1 MIAGLPATVPAGST
15 SLAMTDFSGDYM
27 SNQDLLVLKQLQ
39 TGLKLLMQGKYP
51 DKVSVEECSKPLA
64 EVVLSFNRLAGQMK
78 ELYEYTVPL
87 ARGILNIERPG
98 KTNFLAASMKEL
110 HSKLNHLTWQAQQIE
125 KGDYEQRIDFM
136 GEFSLAFNSMVVKLD
151 ERERRLKEEI
161 LIRQRAEKEVRLQN
175 KLVTDSIHYA
185 AIIQRSI
192 LPDAALIAS
201 YTTDSFII
209 WQPRDIVGG
218 DFYWFV
224 PRPNGF
230 MAAIIDCTGHGVPG
244 AFMTLAVSQMLKTML
259 DSGIDYT
266 PADILTSLD
275 EKVRETFYAS
285 GKNQEHLYAGLD
297 MGLISVNRVDHRVT
311 FAGARLP
318 LFHLHNSKIAEIP
331 GSRRSVGYASK
342 SRSGKKAPHIHFENR
357 EVDYEAGDRLYLSTD
372 GFFDQHGSFDAN
384 PFGIDQFVKL
394 LRENVSLTLSEQKA
408 MLLDSLN
415 VYMGNEKQRDDITAI
430 GFGL

>member
-1 MIAGLPATVPAGST
+1 
-15 SLAMTDFSGDYM
+15 MTDFSGDYM

-39 TGLKLLMQGKYP
+39 TGFKLLMQGKYP
-51 DKVSVEECSKPLA
+51 DKVSAEECSKPLA

-161 LIRQRAEKEVRLQN
+161 LIRQKAEKEVRLQN
-175 KLVTDSIHYA
+175 KLITDSINYA
-185 AIIQRSI
+185 AVIQRSI
-192 LPDAALIAS
+192 LPDAALISSHTA
-201 YTTDSFII
+201 DSFVI

-224 PRPNGF
+224 PCPYGF

-244 AFMTLAVSQMLKTML
+244 AFVTLAVSQMLKTIL
-259 DSGIDYT
+259 DSGREYT
-266 PADILTSLD
+266 PADVLTVLD
-275 EKVRETFYAS
+275 EKVREAFYAT
-285 GKNQEHLYAGLD
+285 GENKEHLYAGLD
-297 MGLISVNRVDHRVT
+297 MGLVAVNRTEQSVT

-318 LFHLHNSKIAEIP
+318 LFYLHKEKIVEIA
-331 GSRRSVGYASK
+331 SCRRSIGYESK
-342 SRSGKKAPHIHFENR
+342 RRPGKKARQVHFENIKFC
-357 EVDYEAGDRLYLSTD
+357 YEAGDRLYLSTD
-372 GFFDQHGSFDAN
+372 GFFDQHGCADTN
-384 PFGIDQFVKL
+384 PFGIDYFIRAL
-394 LRENVSLTLSEQKA
+394 TENSQLTLQEQKEILMNRLA
-408 MLLDSLN
+408 
-415 VYMGNEKQRDDITAI
+415 VYMGTEKQRDDITVI
-430 GFGL
+430 GFRL

>member
-1 MIAGLPATVPAGST
+1 
-15 SLAMTDFSGDYM
+15 MTDFLGGCM

-51 DKVSVEECSKPLA
+51 DGITVEECSQPLA
-64 EVVLSFNRLAGQMK
+64 DVVQAFNRLAGQMK

-87 ARGILNIERPG
+87 ARGILHVERPG
-98 KTNFLAASMKEL
+98 KTNFLAGSMKEL

-125 KGDYEQRIDFM
+125 KGDYAQRIDFM
-136 GEFSLAFNSMVVKLD
+136 GEFSLAFNSMVVKLE

-161 LIRQRAEKEVRLQN
+161 LIRQKAEKEVRLQN
-175 KLVTDSIHYA
+175 KLITDSIHYA
-185 AIIQRSI
+185 AVIQRSI

-201 YTTDSFII
+201 HTTDSFII

-224 PRPNGF
+224 PCPNGF

-259 DSGIDYT
+259 DSGMDYT
-266 PADILTSLD
+266 PADVLTILD
-275 EKVRETFYAS
+275 EKIRETFYAS

-297 MGLISVNRVDHRVT
+297 MGLIAVNRKGHRVA

-318 LFHLHNSKIAEIP
+318 LFHLHGGQITEIP
-331 GSRRSVGYASK
+331 GSRRSVGYESKGRPGKK
-342 SRSGKKAPHIHFENR
+342 SRHIHFENR
-357 EVDYEAGDRLYLSTD
+357 VIDYEAGDRLYLSTD
-372 GFFDQHGSFDAN
+372 GFFDQHGSSDAN
-384 PFGIDQFVKL
+384 PFGIDQFAKL
-394 LRENVSLTLSEQKA
+394 LRGNASLALPEQKM
-408 MLLDSLN
+408 MLLDSLR
-415 VYMGNEKQRDDITAI
+415 VYMGNEKQRDDITVI